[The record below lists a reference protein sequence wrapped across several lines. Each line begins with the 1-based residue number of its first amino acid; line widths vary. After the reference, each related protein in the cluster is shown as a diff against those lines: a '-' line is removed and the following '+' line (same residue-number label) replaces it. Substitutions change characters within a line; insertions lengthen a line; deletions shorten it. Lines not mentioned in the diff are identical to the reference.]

1 VNNTFKLA
9 KDSIDKDLKV
19 KHPSENGETQM
30 QALKEKYLG
39 LASQYLGEILNGVDN
54 SSNILNFTEIIEK
67 KTALKNCN
75 TNTTNNFLNDI
86 ERAFMNNCALIGQEC
101 NVPDPTK
108 ISVNRYFYYLE
119 LLKERAKS

>member
-1 VNNTFKLA
+1 
-9 KDSIDKDLKV
+9 
-19 KHPSENGETQM
+19 M
-30 QALKEKYLG
+30 QALKEKYIG
-39 LASQYLGEILNGVDN
+39 LANQYLDEITNGADN
-54 SSNILNFTEIIEK
+54 ARFIKDFTEIIEK

-119 LLKERAKS
+119 ILKERATK